1 MKDDQLPYEYIDE
14 DESPK
19 KKKKKS
25 KADDAPTKEYRRA
38 SEKRASGAK
47 KTAKRD
53 EITEETGIYEPARK
67 KAQSGKKKSAS
78 GKKKKKGSA
87 LPAALAVLLILVLL
101 AAAAFLADWRGVVD
115 LGGFSSK
122 LIALVSPAPTKAP
135 NTDNQYDDLGSLF
148 SDLTD
153 DGPADGLSEKDGN
166 SVRVED
172 LALTQGLDDKW
183 LNVLLL
189 GADLR
194 VPGEPCRTDTMMICS
209 VNRETGEIKLT
220 SIMRDTAVQIK
231 GRTVRI
237 NSAYFFGGAEL
248 AMRTVNQYFGMNIQY
263 YAFVDFA
270 GFAAIAEKLGGVEM
284 NITEGEM
291 GQINHNVKEQYW
303 LQVKHKRMEYAAA
316 EAEYYATELKTYGTN
331 VHLNGMQTLGYA
343 RIRKLDSDYERARR
357 QRKVLNTL
365 LVKMKGTSLSNI
377 MILVSS
383 SLDSFQ
389 TNLNLNTIVELGALV
404 LNREGFEGAEEMR
417 LPKQGTYKEERRNDE
432 AMLYDMDVEENTKE
446 LHQFIYGK

>member
-14 DESPK
+14 DEGKKKKKKKTKEAEAPTKTYKRHSGPDGSGNHRKNVIRNREETSEYEPKRSKPQSVKKKTAPK
-19 KKKKKS
+19 KKKKS
-25 KADDAPTKEYRRA
+25 
-38 SEKRASGAK
+38 
-47 KTAKRD
+47 
-53 EITEETGIYEPARK
+53 
-67 KAQSGKKKSAS
+67 
-78 GKKKKKGSA
+78 SA
-87 LPAALAVLLILVLL
+87 LPALLTVFLILVLL

-115 LGGFSSK
+115 LGGFSAK
-122 LIALVSPAPTKAP
+122 IIALVQPAQTSKP
-135 NTDNQYDDLGSLF
+135 NTDPHYDEMGSLF
-148 SDLTD
+148 SDID
-153 DGPADGLSEKDGN
+153 DNGPADGLNAQDGN

-172 LALTQGLDDKW
+172 LAVTQGLDDKW

-209 VNRETGEIKLT
+209 VNRESGEIKLT

-303 LQVKHKRMEYAAA
+303 LQIKHKKMEYAAA
-316 EAEYYATELKTYGTN
+316 EAEYYATELKTYGQN
-331 VHLNGMQTLGYA
+331 IHLNGMQTLGYA

-377 MILVSS
+377 MSLVYG

-389 TNLNLNTIVELGALV
+389 TNLPLNTIVELGTLV

-417 LPKQGTYKEERRNDE
+417 LPVQGTYKEERRNDE
-432 AMLYDMDVEENTKE
+432 AMLYDMSVEENTKE
-446 LHQFIYGK
+446 LHRFIYGK